1 MRRASAQI
9 FSIGSH
15 RKKHFSFGF
24 RCGILSLVCRCFLKN
39 SILYTEKLKIRIK
52 YSFFHC
58 RSPHGERGL
67 KSHRAGHFVAAQRSL
82 PTRGAWIEMQLHCI
96 RQCTNMS
103 LPTRGAWIEITLKL
117 AYLMITSSLPTRGA
131 WIEIYFIVAKYL
143 PRPCRSPHGERG
155 LKSQNCFGV
164 ILPAKLSLPTRG
176 AWIEIL
182 QHFFSFLLRPSLP
195 TRGAWIE
202 IFSFASS
209 HNFQSRRSPHGERGL
224 K

>member
-67 KSHRAGHFVAAQRSL
+67 KSCFPAVPGFCGRRSPHGERGLKSSLHAAASSVFRSL
-82 PTRGAWIEMQLHCI
+82 PTRGAWIEMSSFISSPSCI
-96 RQCTNMS
+96 S
-103 LPTRGAWIEITLKL
+103 
-117 AYLMITSSLPTRGA
+117 
-131 WIEIYFIVAKYL
+131 
-143 PRPCRSPHGERG
+143 CRSPHGERG
-155 LKSQNCFGV
+155 LK
-164 ILPAKLSLPTRG
+164 
-176 AWIEIL
+176 
-182 QHFFSFLLRPSLP
+182 LLRAIN
-195 TRGAWIE
+195 GIM
-202 IFSFASS
+202 
-209 HNFQSRRSPHGERGL
+209 
-224 K
+224 

>member
-67 KSHRAGHFVAAQRSL
+67 KYPRQHRAGRRANVAPHTGSDKFVHRYVPWLPFDNHNTFTLGRLFSYAYFSTLCFQPTVKEQCSIAHICTYFTSIAAGTLTMFAFPAVFLEPVFKTLPSPVICTRWRRRHILFCKKCVCL
-82 PTRGAWIEMQLHCI
+82 PTSA
-96 RQCTNMS
+96 
-103 LPTRGAWIEITLKL
+103 
-117 AYLMITSSLPTRGA
+117 
-131 WIEIYFIVAKYL
+131 
-143 PRPCRSPHGERG
+143 
-155 LKSQNCFGV
+155 
-164 ILPAKLSLPTRG
+164 
-176 AWIEIL
+176 
-182 QHFFSFLLRPSLP
+182 
-195 TRGAWIE
+195 
-202 IFSFASS
+202 
-209 HNFQSRRSPHGERGL
+209 
-224 K
+224 

>member
-67 KSHRAGHFVAAQRSL
+67 KSDRQADRS
-82 PTRGAWIEMQLHCI
+82 E
-96 RQCTNMS
+96 
-103 LPTRGAWIEITLKL
+103 TL
-117 AYLMITSSLPTRGA
+117 R
-131 WIEIYFIVAKYL
+131 
-143 PRPCRSPHGERG
+143 RSPHGERG
-155 LKSQNCFGV
+155 LKFSPVKNAQFMN
-164 ILPAKLSLPTRG
+164 LSLPTRG
-176 AWIEIL
+176 AWIEI
-182 QHFFSFLLRPSLP
+182 SLDFVS
-195 TRGAWIE
+195 TMWYNVA
-202 IFSFASS
+202 
-209 HNFQSRRSPHGERGL
+209 PHTGSVD
-224 K
+224 

>member
-67 KSHRAGHFVAAQRSL
+67 KCYPQSAPLG
-82 PTRGAWIEMQLHCI
+82 G
-96 RQCTNMS
+96 
-103 LPTRGAWIEITLKL
+103 
-117 AYLMITSSLPTRGA
+117 YSSLPTRGA
-131 WIEIYFIVAKYL
+131 WIEICL
-143 PRPCRSPHGERG
+143 PIQSTAG
-155 LKSQNCFGV
+155 F
-164 ILPAKLSLPTRG
+164 LSLPTRG
-176 AWIEIL
+176 AWIEIFL
-182 QHFFSFLLRPSLP
+182 FSLLFVPVTRRSPHGERGLKSFVPLCPCSQCSGSLP

-202 IFSFASS
+202 ICTVECL
-209 HNFQSRRSPHGERGL
+209 P
-224 K
+224 

>member
-67 KSHRAGHFVAAQRSL
+67 KYIKMILSLAHRMSLPTRGAWIEISPCRGNPGLSRSL
-82 PTRGAWIEMQLHCI
+82 PTRGAWIEMSRCSSRSI
-96 RQCTNMS
+96 RWC
-103 LPTRGAWIEITLKL
+103 A
-117 AYLMITSSLPTRGA
+117 
-131 WIEIYFIVAKYL
+131 VA
-143 PRPCRSPHGERG
+143 PHTG
-155 LKSQNCFGV
+155 SV
-164 ILPAKLSLPTRG
+164 D
-176 AWIEIL
+176 
-182 QHFFSFLLRPSLP
+182 
-195 TRGAWIE
+195 
-202 IFSFASS
+202 
-209 HNFQSRRSPHGERGL
+209 
-224 K
+224 

>member
-67 KSHRAGHFVAAQRSL
+67 KFLSHEYDFVLGAQESL
-82 PTRGAWIEMQLHCI
+82 PTRGAWIEMQSLAI
-96 RQCTNMS
+96 SMDAPTVS
-103 LPTRGAWIEITLKL
+103 LPTRGAWIEIPDTKNRLGSQLSRSPHGERGLK
-117 AYLMITSSLPTRGA
+117 YQGIGFRFFDTHCRSPHGERGLKSRSA
-131 WIEIYFIVAKYL
+131 RSPGKV
-143 PRPCRSPHGERG
+143 RPCRSPHGERG
-155 LKSQNCFGV
+155 LKY
-164 ILPAKLSLPTRG
+164 LPAL
-176 AWIEIL
+176 
-182 QHFFSFLLRPSLP
+182 
-195 TRGAWIE
+195 
-202 IFSFASS
+202 
-209 HNFQSRRSPHGERGL
+209 
-224 K
+224 

>member
-67 KSHRAGHFVAAQRSL
+67 KLMRVVFDVRKKRNSRS
-82 PTRGAWIEMQLHCI
+82 PHGERGLKYFSRLGISAKAK
-96 RQCTNMS
+96 S
-103 LPTRGAWIEITLKL
+103 LPTRGAWIEIP
-117 AYLMITSSLPTRGA
+117 SRHRG
-131 WIEIYFIVAKYL
+131 YPKC
-143 PRPCRSPHGERG
+143 PSRSPHGERG
-155 LKSQNCFGV
+155 LK
-164 ILPAKLSLPTRG
+164 
-176 AWIEIL
+176 WI
-182 QHFFSFLLRPSLP
+182 
-195 TRGAWIE
+195 TTA
-202 IFSFASS
+202 
-209 HNFQSRRSPHGERGL
+209 
-224 K
+224 

>member
-67 KSHRAGHFVAAQRSL
+67 KYRVCGWRNLYCRRSPHGERGLKCTPPAQPLWSQSRSPHGERGLKSDSDGEDIDLTPSLPTRGAWIEMMQEPLFCMPMTSLPTRGAWIEISPCRGKPGLSRSL
-82 PTRGAWIEMQLHCI
+82 PTRGAWIEIIM
-96 RQCTNMS
+96 
-103 LPTRGAWIEITLKL
+103 
-117 AYLMITSSLPTRGA
+117 
-131 WIEIYFIVAKYL
+131 
-143 PRPCRSPHGERG
+143 
-155 LKSQNCFGV
+155 
-164 ILPAKLSLPTRG
+164 
-176 AWIEIL
+176 
-182 QHFFSFLLRPSLP
+182 
-195 TRGAWIE
+195 
-202 IFSFASS
+202 
-209 HNFQSRRSPHGERGL
+209 
-224 K
+224 

>member
-67 KSHRAGHFVAAQRSL
+67 KYTLGTTHHLPKWSL
-82 PTRGAWIEMQLHCI
+82 PTRGAWIEMLVTTSRYNSPIGRSPHGERGLKFRYLCKGLHG
-96 RQCTNMS
+96 
-103 LPTRGAWIEITLKL
+103 RG
-117 AYLMITSSLPTRGA
+117 R
-131 WIEIYFIVAKYL
+131 
-143 PRPCRSPHGERG
+143 RSPHGERG
-155 LKSQNCFGV
+155 LKSRSSRSRCF
-164 ILPAKLSLPTRG
+164 PTAG
-176 AWIEIL
+176 
-182 QHFFSFLLRPSLP
+182 
-195 TRGAWIE
+195 
-202 IFSFASS
+202 
-209 HNFQSRRSPHGERGL
+209 RSPHGERGL
-224 K
+224 KYLDTFSLNSRLFVAPHTGSVD

>member
-67 KSHRAGHFVAAQRSL
+67 KFAKQSVVQRPPQSL
-82 PTRGAWIEMQLHCI
+82 PTRGAWIEMPLSAVVLRPSASLPTRGAWIEMIWLCLAAI
-96 RQCTNMS
+96 ISWS
-103 LPTRGAWIEITLKL
+103 LPTRGAWIEIAVRAGKL
-117 AYLMITSSLPTRGA
+117 ISQS
-131 WIEIYFIVAKYL
+131 VA
-143 PRPCRSPHGERG
+143 PHTG
-155 LKSQNCFGV
+155 SV
-164 ILPAKLSLPTRG
+164 D
-176 AWIEIL
+176 
-182 QHFFSFLLRPSLP
+182 
-195 TRGAWIE
+195 
-202 IFSFASS
+202 
-209 HNFQSRRSPHGERGL
+209 
-224 K
+224 